1 MKSVVQVLSF
11 DLASKVILGV
21 LGILLIRYMPAS
33 DYAEYTLALA
43 LTAFVSQ
50 SVAAT
55 FNRIYI
61 ISSPKGHGEEWSLI
75 GAQGLTIGLL
85 ILLGMPL
92 IHELGQAYWL
102 VAALVLASCMSEFA
116 KTYYQRD
123 LKFMRFSMVE
133 LFRSAFFFLAALGLI
148 AASGQQPSSEGMIA
162 VQTASLMLVA
172 WLALFRQAPNWPST
186 SFSAVRERLSRIVKG
201 DYSLLFGYFFV
212 LGIFTQTDIFM
223 LKIVGDEAMLATYGS
238 AFRYYSILSLALGA
252 VHTVLLPTIQRLSN
266 HEELRQ
272 VLKLHRRVLI
282 AFAAVVVV
290 VGWLGAWVIP
300 WIDAGKYP
308 SAVVTFR
315 VLCASA
321 IVSFAF
327 SPHVNLLMRFERFKF
342 LLGLI
347 LAALATHIVVSATLI
362 PMHGALGAAIS
373 MSISTAIVTV
383 SIYLKSRKLIASNL
397 ASGSIQP

>member
-61 ISSPKGHGEEWSLI
+61 ISSPKGHGEEWSLM
-75 GAQGLTIGLL
+75 GAQGLTIGL
-85 ILLGMPL
+85 IIVLGLPL
-92 IHELGQAYWL
+92 IHELGHAYWL

-123 LKFMRFSMVE
+123 LKFMRFSLVE
-133 LFRSAFFFLAALGLI
+133 FFRSALFFMGALALTV
-148 AASGQQPSSEGMIA
+148 ASGQQPSSEGMIA
-162 VQTASLMLVA
+162 VQAASLMLVA
-172 WLALFRQAPNWPST
+172 WLALYRQTPHWPAT
-186 SFSAVRERLSRIVKG
+186 TFPAIRERLTRIVKG

-272 VLKLHRRVLI
+272 VLKLHRRVLF

-321 IVSFAF
+321 IISFAF

-347 LAALATHIVVSATLI
+347 LAALVTHIVVSATLI
-362 PMHGALGAAIS
+362 PIHGALGAAIS
-373 MSISTAIVTV
+373 TALSAAIANLG
-383 SIYLKSRKLIASNL
+383 IYVQSRRLINKSLE
-397 ASGSIQP
+397 SGSV